1 MDYEEL
7 CGDLFSAAQHED
19 YIERM
24 TAILRAHFP
33 ESAPAEEEPKDCKTC
48 HSAGHIGPVC
58 ADCIES
64 GTYRHY
70 TPDELDEALPVG
82 DLGEKPVTL
91 IFGGPPTPY
100 DWPDDFHLENGKYT
114 CRCLDCG
121 RFFFGHKRRL
131 QCRVCAEKPYRE
143 ADARALLD
151 AVKE

>member
-1 MDYEEL
+1 MKL
-7 CGDLFSAAQHED
+7 MSSLDLVIAITTTLKNWDGTPDQAASKLGE
-19 YIERM
+19 
-24 TAILRAHFP
+24 AIMAIRQYKIDNGWP
-33 ESAPAEEEPKDCKTC
+33 VEIEEP
-48 HSAGHIGPVC
+48 A
-58 ADCIES
+58 
-64 GTYRHY
+64 
-70 TPDELDEALPVG
+70 ELDEALPVG

-121 RFFFGHKRRL
+121 RFFVGHKRRL